1 MTSRNTLD
9 YHTRISRHAVRE
21 STGDSKRRVGLVSI
35 PIYRAPVVR
44 SIAPQ
49 FWPYYYQPVRLLVS
63 ASPNQSA
70 NSVFLS
76 Q

>member
-1 MTSRNTLD
+1 MTSWNTLD

-35 PIYRAPVVR
+35 PIYRAPAVR

-49 FWPYYYQPVRLLVS
+49 FWRYYYVS
-63 ASPNQSA
+63 KAVHQWKLPIVCRA
-70 NSVFLS
+70 YAAR
-76 Q
+76 